1 MKRYLRRHD
10 LAARYRCTDRNI
22 DLMVRDGRLPPPTLN
37 YGRRPLWDEEDIEA
51 AERAALAARA
61 SRKPVSTATTKPEAA
76 A

>member
-22 DLMVRDGRLPPPTLN
+22 DLMVRDGRLPKPTLN

-51 AERAALAARA
+51 AERAATRA
-61 SRKPVSTATTKPEAA
+61 SKPKTVTTADDKEMTAA
-76 A
+76 